1 MRQLIGSWTCPSG
14 NSVDVFLNMAPG
26 DTPTRTGLAAE
37 WDRFPPSRKDGRH
50 WQTVI
55 LPEVAEAVVKVT
67 GLRTLVVTI

>member
-1 MRQLIGSWTCPSG
+1 MRHLLGSWTCPSG

-26 DTPTRTGLAAE
+26 DTPKPMALAAE
-37 WDRFPPSRKDGRH
+37 WDRFPPSRKDARH

-55 LPEVAEAVVKVT
+55 LPEVAEAVVRVT